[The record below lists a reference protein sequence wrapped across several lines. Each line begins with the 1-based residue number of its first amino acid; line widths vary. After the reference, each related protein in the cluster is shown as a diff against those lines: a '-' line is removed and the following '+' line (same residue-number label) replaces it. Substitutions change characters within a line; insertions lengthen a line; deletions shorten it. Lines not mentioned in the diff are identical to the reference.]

1 MQILSSLLFDGPN
14 APFYKSI
21 IEGGIAPSFCPGNGY
36 DYTTKEAVFTMGVQG
51 VKLEDI
57 KKCEK
62 ALYDTLN
69 EVVKNGIEE
78 RFFETTLH

>member
-36 DYTTKEAVFTMGVQG
+36 DYTTKEAVFTMGV
-51 VKLEDI
+51 
-57 KKCEK
+57 
-62 ALYDTLN
+62 
-69 EVVKNGIEE
+69 
-78 RFFETTLH
+78 